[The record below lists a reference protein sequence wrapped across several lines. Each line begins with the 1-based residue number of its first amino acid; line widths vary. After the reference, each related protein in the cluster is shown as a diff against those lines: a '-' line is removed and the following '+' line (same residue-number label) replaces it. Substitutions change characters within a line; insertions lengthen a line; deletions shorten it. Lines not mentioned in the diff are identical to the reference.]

1 MSKAFFS
8 VFKELENED
17 PGLSAVLADAEI
29 LKISE
34 SSNKRRM
41 KIYLLL
47 HDIVPKDRINSLE
60 KIISQRVFNELV
72 SVTVVERFSLGDE
85 FSPEQ
90 ILSSYKDSI
99 LTELYQSDRILFQI
113 VKQSELSFSDERL
126 LSMRLP
132 DDGTSELFEGQL
144 LKYFDDVFRNR
155 FGSEV
160 TFNIAY
166 EKPSRDHLKENRLKL
181 DRQSEAISFAI
192 EKRVREEKENKK
204 NNPETAPAD
213 GDKKQ
218 NKSSE
223 A

>member
-1 MSKAFFS
+1 MSKACFS
-8 VFKELENED
+8 VFNELENED

-47 HDIVPKDRINSLE
+47 HDIVPKDRINALE
-60 KIISQRVFNELV
+60 KIISQRVFKELV

-113 VKQSELSFSDERL
+113 VKQS
-126 LSMRLP
+126 
-132 DDGTSELFEGQL
+132 
-144 LKYFDDVFRNR
+144 
-155 FGSEV
+155 
-160 TFNIAY
+160 
-166 EKPSRDHLKENRLKL
+166 
-181 DRQSEAISFAI
+181 
-192 EKRVREEKENKK
+192 
-204 NNPETAPAD
+204 
-213 GDKKQ
+213 
-218 NKSSE
+218 
-223 A
+223 